1 MPGGKL
7 FPEKSGDSR
16 PLRFFSLSLRNFF
29 LVTIIGSAAG
39 VSRLGSGARQRK
51 PNILLILGDD
61 LGLTDVGRY
70 GGKLIRT
77 QRGSLQGGKT
87 PLRVRLSTMQRG
99 WYLSGM
105 IS

>member
-1 MPGGKL
+1 VGNCSLKNPGIPGH
-7 FPEKSGDSR
+7 SD
-16 PLRFFSLSLRNFF
+16 FSHFHCGISSWLH
-29 LVTIIGSAAG
+29 IIGSAAG